1 MPLILIL
8 TIVCVVTYTF
18 EITFGLAGTILMVV
32 VMSHFYDTQTLVI
45 YSILPQILVGT
56 IGLIRSPKNVSP
68 RYLGS
73 MVAYAFI
80 GAMAGLFLFYQF
92 SNTVFHTLLASAIT
106 LFGTYLVVTP
116 GKFKL
121 NNIGM
126 RILDIVA
133 GMSQALF
140 GISGPIAMT
149 RLMGTFQSK
158 LEIRNYALAFFLS
171 MNIVRMAGYLLNHT
185 ISGEI
190 VSMMMYSG
198 PILAITLWF
207 SNHLHL
213 RINEVWFRRTVSWM
227 ILLGG
232 ISLFYTVPE

>member
-1 MPLILIL
+1 MSLILIL
-8 TIVCVVTYTF
+8 TIVCIVTYTV
-18 EITFGLAGTILMVV
+18 EITFGLAGTILMLVI
-32 VMSHFYDTQTLVI
+32 MSHFYDTQTLVI

-56 IGLIRSPKNVSP
+56 IGLLRSPKNVSP

-92 SNTVFHTLLASAIT
+92 SITVFHTLLASAIT
-106 LFGTYLVVTP
+106 FFGIYLVAAP
-116 GKFKL
+116 GRLKL
-121 NNIGM
+121 NAVSM
-126 RILDIVA
+126 RILDTVA

-171 MNIVRMAGYLLNHT
+171 LNIVRMTGYLVNHT
-185 ISGEI
+185 ISGQI
-190 VSMMMYSG
+190 VTMMLYSG
-198 PILAITLWF
+198 PVLVITLWF
-207 SNHLHL
+207 SNHLHF
-213 RINEVWFRRTVSWM
+213 RVNEVWFRRTVSWM

-232 ISLFYTVPE
+232 ISLFQTVPG